1 MEQEDKAKEEERLQ
15 KIRTGG
21 KDSADFLDFAKQ
33 DEEEQEINL

>member
-1 MEQEDKAKEEERLQ
+1 MEEEDKAREEERLQ

-33 DEEEQEINL
+33 DEEELEID